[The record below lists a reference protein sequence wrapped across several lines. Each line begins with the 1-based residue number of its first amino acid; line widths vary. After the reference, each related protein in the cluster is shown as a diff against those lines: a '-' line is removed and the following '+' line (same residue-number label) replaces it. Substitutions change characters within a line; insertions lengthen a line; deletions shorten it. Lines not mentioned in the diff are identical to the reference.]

1 MKNMKFPITV
11 PDPHPASACTCA
23 RLRRLTR
30 RITALYD
37 RELAASG
44 LRLTQYSLLS
54 NLQRLGGKTGLTLSD
69 LAVSMDMDRTTLSR
83 NLHPLQKLQL
93 VTVGLDKTDGR
104 VRRVT
109 ITSKGS
115 KVFNAAEPLWSIAQA
130 SVTAALGENN
140 VHALHGWIDHVL
152 PAFRD
157 DLQGEK
163 HDAT

>member
-1 MKNMKFPITV
+1 MLNMKFPVTTPI
-11 PDPHPASACTCA
+11 PNPATGCTCA

-37 RELAASG
+37 RELAATG

-54 NLQRLGGKTGLTLSD
+54 NLRRSGGKTGLTLSE
-69 LAVSMDMDRTTLSR
+69 LAVAMDMDRTTLSR
-83 NLHPLQKLQL
+83 NLHPLQKQQL

-104 VRRVT
+104 VRRVA
-109 ITSKGS
+109 ITHKGS
-115 KVFNAAEPLWSIAQA
+115 KAFDAAEPLWAVAQA
-130 SVTAALGENN
+130 SVTATLGEQN
-140 VHALHGWIDHVL
+140 VHALHGWIDGVL